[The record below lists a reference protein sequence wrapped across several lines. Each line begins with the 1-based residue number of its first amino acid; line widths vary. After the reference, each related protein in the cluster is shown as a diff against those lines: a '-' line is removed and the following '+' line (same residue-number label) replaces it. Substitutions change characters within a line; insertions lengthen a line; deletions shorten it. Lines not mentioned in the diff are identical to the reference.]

1 MALNQIIQHQTG
13 AYSSYWRVTVT
24 NLDYQSNTATL
35 VMLGYVDAASRQS
48 DKLNLDRR
56 EFVVTGAD
64 FVDYFSVTELNETT
78 NPIKQSYLYIKT
90 TNEFIGSLD
99 V

>member
-13 AYSSYWRVTVT
+13 AYSSYWRVITT
-24 NLDYQSNTATL
+24 NLDYQYEIATL
-35 VMLGYVDAASRQS
+35 TILGYVDAAARQS
-48 DKLNLDRR
+48 GKLNLDRK

-64 FVDYFSVTELNETT
+64 FVDYFSVIELDQTT

-90 TNEFIGSLD
+90 TNEFLGSED

>member
-13 AYSSYWRVTVT
+13 AYSSYWRVTIT
-24 NLDYQSNTATL
+24 NLDYQSEIATL
-35 VMLGYVDAASRQS
+35 TILGYVDAATRQS
-48 DKLNLDRR
+48 GKLNLDRR
-56 EFVVTGAD
+56 EFMVTGPD
-64 FVDYFSVTELNETT
+64 FVDYFSVTELDQTT

-90 TNEFIGSLD
+90 TNEFIGSID

>member
-13 AYSSYWRVTVT
+13 AYSSYWRVVVT
-24 NLDYQSNTATL
+24 NLDYQSEIATL
-35 VMLGYVDAASRQS
+35 TILGYVNAVVRQS
-48 DKLNLDRR
+48 NKPHLDKRD
-56 EFVVTGAD
+56 FIVTGSE
-64 FVDYFSVTELNETT
+64 FTNYFSVTELDQLT

-90 TNEFIGSLD
+90 TNEFLGSED

>member
-13 AYSSYWRVTVT
+13 AYSSYWRVITT
-24 NLDYQSNTATL
+24 NLDYQSEIATL
-35 VMLGYVDAASRQS
+35 TILGYVDVAARQS
-48 DKLNLDRR
+48 GKLNLDRK

-64 FVDYFSVTELNETT
+64 FVDYFSVIELDQTT

-90 TNEFIGSLD
+90 TNEFLGSED

>member
-13 AYSSYWRVTVT
+13 AYSSYWRVITT
-24 NLDYQSNTATL
+24 NLDYQSEIATL
-35 VMLGYVDAASRQS
+35 TILGYVDAAARQS
-48 DKLNLDRR
+48 GKLNLDRK

-64 FVDYFSVTELNETT
+64 FVDYFSVIELDQTT

-90 TNEFIGSLD
+90 TNEFLGSED